1 VVNTISGTVTP
12 VSTKTGRAGPAIPVG
27 IYSYPT
33 AIALAPSGTA
43 VVVSTCSGQVR
54 LLDTHTRHVM
64 ARILV
69 GSLPVAVAIAG

>member
-12 VSTKTGRAGPAIPVG
+12 VSTKAGRAGPAIPVG

-33 AIALAPSGTA
+33 AIALAPSDTA
-43 VVVSTCSGQVR
+43 VLVGTYSGQVR
-54 LLDTHTRHVM
+54 LLDTHTRHVI
-64 ARILV
+64 ARIPV